1 MSRNKV
7 RFRKVKQG
15 KAPRPDDTV
24 SIRNETL
31 PYASAGTRFKA
42 ILTDS
47 FMLLMPIMYF
57 VFYVVM
63 GSREAFAAH
72 RAEGWLWIV
81 LPLVVVET
89 LFMVVSGQTP
99 GMRHYGLDIV
109 DPKSGERP
117 AWWRLILRNLLG
129 IVSFV
134 TVIGWAIIFFRKDGA
149 MLHDLL
155 SGTRIVTKR

>member
-1 MSRNKV
+1 MKIRKT

-15 KAPRPDDTV
+15 KITRPDDIASSQKETV
-24 SIRNETL
+24 F
-31 PYASAGTRFKA
+31 YAAPATRLKA

-81 LPLVVVET
+81 LPLVIVET
-89 LFMVVSGQTP
+89 VFMAISGQTP
-99 GMRHYGLDIV
+99 GMRHYGLDVV
-109 DPKSGERP
+109 DTKNATRP
-117 AWWRLILRNLLG
+117 AWWRLLLRNLLG
-129 IVSFV
+129 LVSFA
-134 TVIGWAIIFFRKDGA
+134 TTIGWVMMFFRKDGA